1 VMEEDSTVVMPDLK
15 AKGLQVNEVSAA
27 ELEKFRAA
35 VKPVHDKWREKVGA
49 EIYDE
54 SVAFLK
60 KTRQK

>member
-1 VMEEDSTVVMPDLK
+1 MPDLK